1 MLDNGDINKMHIKE
15 NKQKTNEGSIYGTK
29 DKITDFH
36 SLENITI
43 VSHEDSLV
51 NILDTL
57 FLSKESLEEKIKIL
71 KEVILSQQ
79 DRIQVLEQKIKEYI
93 G

>member
-1 MLDNGDINKMHIKE
+1 MHIKE
-15 NKQKTNEGSIYGTK
+15 NKQKTNEGSVYGTK

-36 SLENITI
+36 SLEKMTI
-43 VSHEDSLV
+43 ESHEDSLV

>member
-1 MLDNGDINKMHIKE
+1 MLDKGDINKIHMKE
-15 NKQKTNEGSIYGTK
+15 NNHKGKDGAIYGTK

-36 SLENITI
+36 SLESMTI
-43 VSHEDSLV
+43 DSYKDNLL

-57 FLSKESLEEKIKIL
+57 FGSDESLEEKIKIL
-71 KEVILSQQ
+71 KEVVLSQQ
-79 DRIQVLEQKIKEYI
+79 ERIQVLEKKVKDYI

>member
-1 MLDNGDINKMHIKE
+1 M
-15 NKQKTNEGSIYGTK
+15 
-29 DKITDFH
+29 
-36 SLENITI
+36 TI
-43 VSHEDSLV
+43 ESHEDSLV

-57 FLSKESLEEKIKIL
+57 FLSKESLEEKIKVL

>member
-1 MLDNGDINKMHIKE
+1 LGLACTSPFFLKE

-36 SLENITI
+36 SLEKMTI
-43 VSHEDSLV
+43 ESHKDSLV